1 MISVN
6 SKYMF
11 NEKSRPFL
19 MCERQTFF
27 SLQCFDN
34 TVSKVLVQ
42 TVSKNNYSLVFFL
55 KKLFCNIMHSHF
67 ASMSKTAQPSADSLV
82 HILKLT
88 NATE

>member
-1 MISVN
+1 
-6 SKYMF
+6 
-11 NEKSRPFL
+11 
-19 MCERQTFF
+19 MCEQETFF
-27 SLQCFDN
+27 SLQSFDN
-34 TVSKVLVQ
+34 TVSKVHVQ
-42 TVSKNNYSLVFFL
+42 TVSKNNYSLVFIKKN